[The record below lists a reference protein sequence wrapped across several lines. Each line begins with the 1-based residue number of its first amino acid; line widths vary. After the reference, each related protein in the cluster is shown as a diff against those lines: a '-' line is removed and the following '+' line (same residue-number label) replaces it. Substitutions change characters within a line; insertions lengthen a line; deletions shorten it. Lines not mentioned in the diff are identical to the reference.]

1 MKIKCLFALL
11 LISSL
16 SVSAQKYFVK
26 HVKFPAHATAEQK
39 LDMASRLV
47 PTSQQLEWQQMELT
61 AFLHFG
67 INTFTGH
74 EWGSGKEDPKLF
86 NPENWIVTNGCR
98 I

>member
-61 AFLHFG
+61 AFYISEL
-67 INTFTGH
+67 IL
-74 EWGSGKEDPKLF
+74 SPDM
-86 NPENWIVTNGCR
+86 NGEAEKRTRNCLIR
-98 I
+98 KIGL

>member
-11 LISSL
+11 LICSL

-47 PTSQQLEWQQMELT
+47 PTSQQLEWQQM
-61 AFLHFG
+61 
-67 INTFTGH
+67 
-74 EWGSGKEDPKLF
+74 
-86 NPENWIVTNGCR
+86 
-98 I
+98 